1 MLFSFINEM
10 FNFCIDNGVRKVI
23 INKGLFSIFSSIRK
37 KVRVEDNSLTTE
49 ISVL

>member
-10 FNFCIDNGVRKVI
+10 FNFCNDNVI
-23 INKGLFSIFSSIRK
+23 GKLINEILFYFLSSLRMIFREK
-37 KVRVEDNSLTTE
+37 ECSLDQE